1 MRRAIVHRANKT
13 QTPMLSAHNFLEN
26 YSRKERIFMTL
37 PTHHPYF
44 FTCPSCGC
52 KLISVSSGVRAK
64 PHCPE
69 CDYSADDAFIVKD
82 RVMNEAMKVIA
93 DNAELAENFA
103 ETVKNEIASDDD
115 AYTHIGFRLA
125 NDIRNQS
132 PASEVLLTLCG
143 WNIDTLLDKTPPIAI
158 PERY

>member
-1 MRRAIVHRANKT
+1 
-13 QTPMLSAHNFLEN
+13 
-26 YSRKERIFMTL
+26 MTL

-52 KLISVSSGVRAK
+52 KLISVSSGVKAK
-64 PHCPE
+64 THCPE
-69 CDYSADDAFIVKD
+69 CDYSADDTFVVKD
-82 RVMNEAMKVIA
+82 RVMNEAMNVIA
-93 DNAELAENFA
+93 DNAKLAENFA

-115 AYTHIGFRLA
+115 AYAHIGFRLA

-158 PERY
+158 RE